1 MRAGDKQGLIEKEE
15 ATSPFHSRILLADD
29 PACRLLAF
37 SIVLTDQEPG
47 TGYVATSFKPHSL

>member
-1 MRAGDKQGLIEKEE
+1 MWAGDEQGLVEKEE
-15 ATSPFHSRILLADD
+15 ATSPSHSWILLADD
-29 PACRLLAF
+29 PACGPLAF